1 MAVTKSSN
9 KPNSALTTVLTIAG
23 FDPTGGAGITRD
35 LLTFSEHHVK
45 GYSIITAN
53 TIQDG
58 ETVFKSTP
66 VKASVVQLQL
76 DKLLKKNKA
85 DAVKIG
91 MAAKGETLELV
102 LKTLKKHK
110 ADKIILDPIIISSG
124 GTNLIDPK
132 GIKVIS
138 DHLKDFH
145 LITPNIEEA
154 EVLIKKSS
162 KIKIKTIFDMK
173 AAATILHKMWAN
185 NILITGG
192 HLKDEPTDLLYDG
205 KVFTMFKGKRI
216 NTSKKNLHG
225 TGCIL
230 SSAIT
235 ANIANGMDLEKSI
248 RKSKRY
254 LEKVLT
260 NRN

>member
-1 MAVTKSSN
+1 MDRKHKT
-9 KPNSALTTVLTIAG
+9 ALTAVLTIGG

-35 LLTFSEHHVK
+35 LKTFHDHNVT
-45 GYSIITAN
+45 GYSVITAN

-58 ETVFKSTP
+58 EKVFKTTP
-66 VKASVVQLQL
+66 IKPSEVKLQL
-76 DKLLKKNKA
+76 EALLKKNSV
-85 DAVKIG
+85 DIVKIG
-91 MAAKGETLELV
+91 MISKGETLELT
-102 LKTLKKHK
+102 LKALKKHK
-110 ADKIILDPIIISSG
+110 VKKIILDPIVMSSG
-124 GTNLIDPK
+124 GTKLIDSK

-138 DHLKDFH
+138 NHLKDFH
-145 LITPNIEEA
+145 LITPNLSET
-154 EVLIKKSS
+154 EVLIKKSL

-173 AAATILHKMWAN
+173 AAATILNKMGVE

-192 HLKDEPTDLLYDG
+192 HLKDNPTDLLYDG
-205 KVFTMFKGKRI
+205 KVFTIIKGSRI
-216 NTSKKNLHG
+216 KTTTKNLHG

-235 ANIANGMDLEKSI
+235 ANLALGLDLEKSI
-248 RKSKRY
+248 KKSKKY